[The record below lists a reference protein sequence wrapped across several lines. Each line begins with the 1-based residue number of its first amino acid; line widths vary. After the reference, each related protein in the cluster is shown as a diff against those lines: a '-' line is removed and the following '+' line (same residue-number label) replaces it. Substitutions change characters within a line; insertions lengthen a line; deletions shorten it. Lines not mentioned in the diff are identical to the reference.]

1 MKKTLSVLFALLMSC
16 ITASAQIQNGYVR
29 SQGTS
34 YNRTGS
40 PLKGARVFV
49 KGLNGSKVTAPNGTF
64 NFNLGGGKTQFSI
77 SSVTLKG
84 YTLLSPLA
92 PAYNVGKAAVEIV
105 MQSREERIQNEARIS
120 KVIEERITK
129 SYNAKTRELQKKI
142 TTLEKVLSDKKKNS
156 DELETQIRSL
166 KEQLGNLD
174 NQYLKRNELIDKMVE
189 EYVNLDYATMNNRKA
204 ELCSYIETGE
214 LEKADSLLN
223 TIDIN
228 KEMNDIKTLYRDIEE
243 KESMLAKEKEIRKN
257 KIETACMYWRGKYDI
272 AIQNMQYDSAAV
284 YVKNLA
290 DVDTCNF
297 KNVFECANFL
307 HKQNNFKEAESYYL
321 IDLRNIALEDSTNK
335 LTEIVMLCNNLALV
349 CSSTQR
355 FKESE
360 IMYKTILPIWESLAK
375 VYPSIYEPSLAILY
389 SNLANLFY
397 SINQLKECEKMNKAA
412 LVIREHLAKENPIV
426 YKPELAI
433 SYNNLASLYKHT
445 RQFKE
450 SENMNKKALVIYKQL
465 ANENPSAYV
474 SYLASSYNNLG
485 NLYYCTNRFK
495 ESEDMTKAA
504 IAIREHLAKENPNAN
519 NPELAKCYNN
529 LALLYDDTK
538 RFKESERMH
547 KAALMI
553 CDQLAKENPNV
564 YKPDLARTYNNL
576 ANLYQNTHQF
586 KESEDMYKAAIAI
599 REQLTKDNPKV
610 YELDLA
616 SSYNNL
622 GLLYHSTNRFKESE
636 DINKA
641 AITLY
646 ERLAKENPK
655 VYEPDLASS
664 YNNLANLYSDT
675 QRFEESEEMYKAA
688 IAIRKRLAKENPKVY
703 EPDLASSY
711 NNLAN
716 LYSDTQR
723 FEESEEMHKAAIA
736 ILEPF
741 AKENPKVFKPDLAVF
756 YHNLAILYYNSKCF
770 KESEEMY
777 KETMLIYEK
786 LYESNPQL
794 YQKRLSENYYWL
806 GILMVKNNKYH
817 DAIVQF
823 ERSLKLCNNI
833 NKDEIDMSLYTSS
846 LCYLVDL
853 YYNEKDYTKAYSYNA
868 VLLPLL
874 KVNYEENAQRWK
886 TEYNNKSLNQSFYAN
901 LLGKFKEGEQYSLE
915 AIKVDSTQ
923 HVAYTNLAA
932 ALLLQGRF
940 EEAKKLYLEYKDEFK
955 NNFIDDFAEFERLGV
970 IPEERKAD
978 VERIKAILNE

>member
-1 MKKTLSVLFALLMSC
+1 MKKMLSVLFALFISC

-49 KGLNGSKVTAPNGTF
+49 KGLNGAKVTAPNGTF

-92 PAYNVGKAAVEIV
+92 PAYNVGKIAVEIV

-142 TTLEKVLSDKKKNS
+142 TSLEKALSDKKKNS

-228 KEMNDIKTLYRDIEE
+228 KEMNDIKTLNRDIEE

-297 KNVFECANFL
+297 DNVFVCAYFL
-307 HKQNNFKEAESYYL
+307 CEQKFFKEAEEYYIKILKKIGKGNL
-321 IDLRNIALEDSTNK
+321 IVPQNWIA
-335 LTEIVMLCNNLALV
+335 
-349 CSSTQR
+349 R
-355 FKESE
+355 
-360 IMYKTILPIWESLAK
+360 
-375 VYPSIYEPSLAILY
+375 LY
-389 SNLANLFY
+389 NNLANLY
-397 SINQLKECEKMNKAA
+397 YKIQRYDESEKIHKAA
-412 LVIREHLAKENPIV
+412 IEIREQLVKDNPKAYEPDLA
-426 YKPELAI
+426 A
-433 SYNNLASLYKHT
+433 SYNNLANLYNKIQH
-445 RQFKE
+445 FDE
-450 SENMNKKALVIYKQL
+450 SEKMHKAAIEIQERL
-465 ANENPSAYV
+465 AKDNPKAYEPD
-474 SYLASSYNNLG
+474 LAKSYNNLAI
-485 NLYYCTNRFK
+485 LYNAIQHYE
-495 ESEDMTKAA
+495 ESEYIYKMA
-504 IAIREHLAKENPNAN
+504 IEIWERLVKDNPKEYELDLAGS
-519 NPELAKCYNN
+519 YNN
-529 LALLYDDTK
+529 LALLYNAIQHYE
-538 RFKESERMH
+538 ESE
-547 KAALMI
+547 KL
-553 CDQLAKENPNV
+553 
-564 YKPDLARTYNNL
+564 
-576 ANLYQNTHQF
+576 
-586 KESEDMYKAAIAI
+586 YKAAI
-599 REQLTKDNPKV
+599 EKK
-610 YELDLA
+610 
-616 SSYNNL
+616 
-622 GLLYHSTNRFKESE
+622 
-636 DINKA
+636 
-641 AITLY
+641 

-655 VYEPDLASS
+655 AYEADLANS
-664 YNNLANLYSDT
+664 YNNLAILYSDT
-675 QRFEESEEMYKAA
+675 QRLKESEKMYKAA
-688 IAIRKRLAKENPKVY
+688 IEIQERLVKDNPKAYEPDLACSYYNLASLYDEIQRFEKSEKMYKAAIEIRERLVKENPKAYEPDLAASYNNLAVLYKKIQRFDESENMYKAAIEIKERLVKENPKVY
-703 EPDLASSY
+703 EPNLAMSYKNLAMLYNEIQRFDESEKMYKAAIEIKERLVNEDPKAYEPDLANSY
-711 NNLAN
+711 NNLAL
-716 LYSDTQR
+716 LYYKIQR
-723 FEESEEMHKAAIA
+723 FEESAKMYKAAIE
-736 ILEPF
+736 IRERL
-741 AKENPKVFKPDLAVF
+741 AKENPKAYEPYLVSSYNDLAF
-756 YHNLAILYYNSKCF
+756 IYYETEQF
-770 KESEEMY
+770 KESEKTY
-777 KETMLIYEK
+777 KKAISIYEQ
-786 LYESNPQL
+786 LYENNPQEYL
-794 YQKRLSENYYWL
+794 KVLALNYYLL
-806 GILMVKNNKYH
+806 GTIMIKNNKNH
-817 DAIVQF
+817 DAIFQF
-823 ERSLKLCNNI
+823 ERSLKFCNNI
-833 NKDEIDMSLYTSS
+833 NKDETDMSLYTSS

-874 KVNYEENAQRWK
+874 KVNYEDNAQNWK
-886 TEYNNKSLNQSFYAN
+886 TEYNNKSLNQSFFAN

-915 AIKVDSTQ
+915 AIKVDST
-923 HVAYTNLAA
+923 HHLAYTNLAA
-932 ALLLQGRF
+932 ALLFQGRF
-940 EEAKKLYLEYKDEFK
+940 EEAEKLYLEYKYEFK
-955 NNFIDDFAEFERLGV
+955 NGFIDDFAEFERLGV

>member
-64 NFNLGGGKTQFSI
+64 NFNLGGGKTQFCI
-77 SSVTLKG
+77 SSVTLKD

-142 TTLEKVLSDKKKNS
+142 TTLEKALSDKKKNS

-204 ELCSYIETGE
+204 ELCSYIEKGE

-228 KEMNDIKTLYRDIEE
+228 KEMNDIKTLNRDIEE
-243 KESMLAKEKEIRKN
+243 KESMLSKEKEIRKN

-297 KNVFECANFL
+297 ENVFDCATFF
-307 HKQNNFKEAESYYL
+307 HKQNRFKEAEEYYTVCLNNVGRGENNNSPQVL
-321 IDLRNIALEDSTNK
+321 IWLYNNLGILYKETHRFNESEKKYKATKVILDFLAQANPKAYEPYLAEYY
-335 LTEIVMLCNNLALV
+335 NNLASLYV
-349 CSSTQR
+349 ITNQ

-360 IMYKTILPIWESLAK
+360 DMHKAAIK
-375 VYPSIYEPSLAILY
+375 IYE
-389 SNLANLFY
+389 
-397 SINQLKECEKMNKAA
+397 QL
-412 LVIREHLAKENPIV
+412 VQENPNA
-426 YKPELAI
+426 YNPELAI
-433 SYNNLASLYKHT
+433 SYNNLARLYV
-445 RQFKE
+445 
-450 SENMNKKALVIYKQL
+450 A
-465 ANENPSAYV
+465 
-474 SYLASSYNNLG
+474 
-485 NLYYCTNRFK
+485 TNRFK
-495 ESEDMTKAA
+495 EGEEFYKAALAIRELLAIKNPNAYNPELAISYNDLATLYMKISRYKESEDMQKAALVIREQLAKDNPNAYIIDLAESYNNLAVLYMRTRRFKECEDVVKKALLINEQQAKEHKNAYELDLAISYTNLAILYRYTHRYIESENMHKAVIQIYEQLAKVNPSVYDSYLANSYFTLANLYSDTHRYIESENMHKAAILIYEQLAKGNPNVYDSYLAGSYFTLANLYSDTYRYIESENMHKAVIQIYEQLAKVSPRVYDSYLADSYFTLAKLYSDTHRFKEGEDMHKAA
-504 IAIREHLAKENPNAN
+504 IAIRESL
-519 NPELAKCYNN
+519 
-529 LALLYDDTK
+529 T
-538 RFKESERMH
+538 
-547 KAALMI
+547 
-553 CDQLAKENPNV
+553 KENPNV
-564 YKPDLARTYNNL
+564 YSQYLA
-576 ANLYQNTHQF
+576 
-586 KESEDMYKAAIAI
+586 
-599 REQLTKDNPKV
+599 
-610 YELDLA
+610 A
-616 SSYNNL
+616 SY
-622 GLLYHSTNRFKESE
+622 Y
-636 DINKA
+636 
-641 AITLY
+641 
-646 ERLAKENPK
+646 
-655 VYEPDLASS
+655 
-664 YNNLANLYSDT
+664 
-675 QRFEESEEMYKAA
+675 
-688 IAIRKRLAKENPKVY
+688 
-703 EPDLASSY
+703 
-711 NNLAN
+711 
-716 LYSDTQR
+716 
-723 FEESEEMHKAAIA
+723 
-736 ILEPF
+736 
-741 AKENPKVFKPDLAVF
+741 
-756 YHNLAILYYNSKCF
+756 NLAILYYNSKCF

-777 KETMLIYEK
+777 KEAMLIYEK

-817 DAIVQF
+817 DAIIQF
-823 ERSLKLCNNI
+823 ECSLKLCNNI
-833 NKDEIDMSLYTSS
+833 EKAGNDLSLYVSS
-846 LCYLVDL
+846 LGYLVDL
-853 YYNEKDYTKAYSYNA
+853 YSNEKDYTKAFSYNE

-874 KVNYEENAQRWK
+874 KVNYEENAQDWK
-886 TEYNNKSLNQSFYAN
+886 TEYYNKELNQSFYAN

-915 AIKVDSTQ
+915 AIKIYSTQ
-923 HVAYTNLAA
+923 YLAYTNLAA
-932 ALLLQGRF
+932 AILLQGRF
-940 EEAKKLYLEYKDEFK
+940 EEAEKLYREYKAEFK
-955 NNFIDDFAEFERLGV
+955 DNFIDDFAEFERLGV
-970 IPEERKAD
+970 IPEEHKAD